1 MVKCW
6 GYFYGVFKTIEDMI
20 EREFYHACSEG
31 LEKSLIFR
39 NREEFI
45 VGMNYVA
52 ICEHKFKVRIL
63 CFCLMGNHFHFILSG
78 TYDECWR
85 FMNEYKRMC
94 AMMMKRLQGKG
105 EALKNVEIQM
115 KRISDRS
122 YLEAAIAYVLRN
134 PVAAGLRL
142 MPDQYP
148 WGSGS
153 MYFRRDYMPKG
164 RRADEFPIRKLM
176 HEILHSK
183 TAIPGDYIID
193 ESGIVSPLCYID
205 YKTVEEVFGHPSRLM
220 GLLSSKKEAE
230 FELFLGI
237 ADKYNPDLEELKDS
251 VRELI
256 DAEFGVRAISQLSME
271 QKIILCSLMRRNFH
285 ASRKQIALIT
295 RLNLETVNQIV

>member
-1 MVKCW
+1 
-6 GYFYGVFKTIEDMI
+6 MI

-85 FMNEYKRMC
+85 FINEYKRMC

-122 YLEAAIAYVLRN
+122 Y
-134 PVAAGLRL
+134 
-142 MPDQYP
+142 
-148 WGSGS
+148 GS

-193 ESGIVSPLCYID
+193 ESGMVSPLCYID

-271 QKIILCSLMRRNFH
+271 QKITLCSLMRRNFH

-295 RLNLETVNQIV
+295 RLNLETINQIV